1 MSFFVQPSWAKS
13 WALGCLFAFQ
23 LFRQI
28 GNAQNASAE
37 VTTASLNLP
46 FLFD

>member
-28 GNAQNASAE
+28 GNARNASAE